1 MQRQGLLNSWSDRR
15 IDAGQEWKREIDD
28 NLERAEIIL
37 LLISSD
43 FIASDYCYEK
53 EMMRALSRERNG
65 EAKVIPIIV
74 RDVNWKSAPFA
85 KLQALPKDG
94 KAVELWEHKDSAWRN
109 VSEGIEHALEGMTR
123 SRSGQS

>member
-53 EMMRALSRERNG
+53 EMMRA
-65 EAKVIPIIV
+65 
-74 RDVNWKSAPFA
+74 
-85 KLQALPKDG
+85 
-94 KAVELWEHKDSAWRN
+94 
-109 VSEGIEHALEGMTR
+109 
-123 SRSGQS
+123 